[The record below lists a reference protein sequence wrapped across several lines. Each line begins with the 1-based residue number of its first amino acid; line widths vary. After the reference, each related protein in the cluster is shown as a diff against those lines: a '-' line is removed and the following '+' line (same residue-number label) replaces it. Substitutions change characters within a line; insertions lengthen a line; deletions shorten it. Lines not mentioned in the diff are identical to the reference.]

1 MFDFFVKK
9 NFLVDHLD
17 GFTDIHNHI
26 LPGIDDGAKTVDE
39 SLGLIKGMGDIGIT
53 NFICTPHIME
63 NYYPNNQGTIQT
75 ALSLVQNTLKW
86 NDMSHVRLQAAAEHM
101 IDSGFEHLVDSGGLM
116 PIAKQ
121 YILVE
126 MSYLQASL
134 NFEESI
140 KKLSDKGLFPIFAHP
155 ERYAYLQHH
164 KQDYARMKEL
174 GMLFQLNLLSL
185 SGYYGKEVHKKAL
198 ILLNDNLIDFVGT
211 DTHNENHLKQ
221 LKNIQLSPKVL
232 DKVIPLINRTNY
244 NFG

>member
-9 NFLVDHLD
+9 KFLVDYLD

-39 SLGLIKGMGDIGIT
+39 SLGLIKGMGEIGIS

-63 NYYPNNQGTIQT
+63 NYYPNNAETIQT
-75 ALSLVQNTLKW
+75 ALGLVQDALKT
-86 NDMSHVRLQAAAEHM
+86 NDLAHVRITAAAEHM
-101 IDSGFEHLVDSGGLM
+101 IDSGFELLVDSNGLM
-116 PIAKQ
+116 PISEN
-121 YILVE
+121 YVLVE

-134 NFEESI
+134 NFEEAI

-155 ERYAYLQHH
+155 ERYAYLRHDRG
-164 KQDYARMKEL
+164 DYTRMKEL

-185 SGYYGKEVHKKAL
+185 SGYYGKDVHKKAL
-198 ILLNDNLIDFVGT
+198 ALLDTNLIDFLGS
-211 DTHNENHLKQ
+211 DIHNQNHLKH
-221 LKNIQLSPKVL
+221 LKNIQISTKLIEK
-232 DKVIPLINRTNY
+232 IAPLIARTRY

>member
-9 NFLVDHLD
+9 KFLVDYLD

-26 LPGIDDGAKTVDE
+26 LPGIDDGAKNVEE
-39 SLGLIKGMGDIGIT
+39 SLSLIKGMGDIGIS

-63 NYYPNNQGTIQT
+63 NYYPNNHETIQN
-75 ALSLVQNTLKW
+75 ALSLVQNELK
-86 NDMSHVRLQAAAEHM
+86 NNNLSHVRIKAAAEHM
-101 IDSGFEHLVDSGGLM
+101 IDSGFELLVDSNGLM
-116 PIAKQ
+116 PISDQ

-140 KKLSDKGLFPIFAHP
+140 KKLRDKGLFPIFAHP
-155 ERYAYLQHH
+155 ERYAYLRYDRG
-164 KQDYARMKEL
+164 DYTRMKDL

-185 SGYYGKEVHKKAL
+185 SGYYGKDVHKKAL
-198 ILLNDNLIDFVGT
+198 ALLDDNLIDFLGS
-211 DTHNENHLKQ
+211 DIHNENHLKH
-221 LKNIQLSPKVL
+221 LTNIQISTKVL
-232 DKVIPLINRTNY
+232 DKVIPLIARTSY

>member
-9 NFLVDHLD
+9 KFLVDYLD

-26 LPGIDDGAKTVDE
+26 LPGIDDGAKTVEE
-39 SLGLIKGMGDIGIT
+39 SIVLIKGMGEIGIS

-63 NYYPNNQGTIQT
+63 NYYPNNKGSIQG
-75 ALSLVQNTLKW
+75 ALTLVENALKT
-86 NDMSHVRLQAAAEHM
+86 NDLSHVNVKAAAEHM
-101 IDSGFEHLVDSGGLM
+101 IDSGFEALVESDSLM
-116 PIAKQ
+116 QISDN

-140 KKLSDKGLFPIFAHP
+140 EKLKDKDLYPIFAHP
-155 ERYAYLQHH
+155 ERYAYLHH
-164 KQDYARMKEL
+164 ERNDYTRMKDL

-185 SGYYGKEVHKKAL
+185 SGYYGKDVHKKAL
-198 ILLNDNLIDFVGT
+198 NLLDHNLIDFVAS
-211 DTHNENHLKQ
+211 DLHNKNHLKH
-221 LKNIQLSPKVL
+221 LKNIQISPKVL
-232 DKVIPLINRTNY
+232 DKILPIIARTSY

>member
-9 NFLVDHLD
+9 KFLVDYLD

-26 LPGIDDGAKTVDE
+26 LPGIDDGAKTVAE
-39 SLGLIKGMGDIGIT
+39 SMSLIQGMDAFGIT

-63 NYYPNNQGTIQT
+63 NYYPNNHETIQN
-75 ALSLVQNTLKW
+75 ALSLVQNELK
-86 NDMSHVRLQAAAEHM
+86 NNNLSHVRIKAAAEHM
-101 IDSGFEHLVDSGGLM
+101 IDSGFELLVDSNGLM
-116 PIAKQ
+116 PISEN

-140 KKLSDKGLFPIFAHP
+140 KKLRDKGLFPIFAHP
-155 ERYAYLQHH
+155 ERYAYLRYDRG
-164 KQDYARMKEL
+164 DYTRMKDL

-185 SGYYGKEVHKKAL
+185 SGYYGKDVHKKAL
-198 ILLNDNLIDFVGT
+198 ALLDDNLIDFLGS
-211 DTHNENHLKQ
+211 DIHNENHLKH
-221 LKNIQLSPKVL
+221 LTNIQISTKVL
-232 DKVIPLINRTNY
+232 DKVIPLIARTSY

>member
-9 NFLVDHLD
+9 KFLVDYLD

-26 LPGIDDGAKTVDE
+26 LPGIDDGAKNVEE
-39 SLGLIKGMGDIGIT
+39 SLSLIKGMGDIGIS

-63 NYYPNNQGTIQT
+63 NYYPNNHETIQN
-75 ALSLVQNTLKW
+75 ALSLVQNELK
-86 NDMSHVRLQAAAEHM
+86 NNNLSHVRIKAAAEHM
-101 IDSGFEHLVDSGGLM
+101 IDSGFELLVDSNGLM
-116 PIAKQ
+116 PISEN

-140 KKLSDKGLFPIFAHP
+140 KKLRDKGLFPIFAHP
-155 ERYAYLQHH
+155 ERYAYLRYDRG
-164 KQDYARMKEL
+164 DYTRMKDL

-185 SGYYGKEVHKKAL
+185 SGYYGKDVHKKAL
-198 ILLNDNLIDFVGT
+198 ALLDDNLIDFLGS
-211 DTHNENHLKQ
+211 DIHNENHLKH
-221 LKNIQLSPKVL
+221 LTNIQISTKVL
-232 DKVIPLINRTNY
+232 DKVIPLIARTSY

>member
-9 NFLVDHLD
+9 KFLVDYLD

-26 LPGIDDGAKTVDE
+26 LPGIDDGAKNVEE
-39 SLGLIKGMGDIGIT
+39 SLSLIKGMGDIGIS

-63 NYYPNNQGTIQT
+63 NYYPNDHETIQN
-75 ALSLVQNTLKW
+75 ALSLVQNELK
-86 NDMSHVRLQAAAEHM
+86 NNNLSHVRIKAAAEHM
-101 IDSGFEHLVDSGGLM
+101 IDSGFELLVDSNGLM
-116 PIAKQ
+116 PISDQ

-140 KKLSDKGLFPIFAHP
+140 KKLRDKGLFPIFAHP
-155 ERYAYLQHH
+155 ERYAYLRYDRG
-164 KQDYARMKEL
+164 DYTRMKDL

-185 SGYYGKEVHKKAL
+185 SGYYGKDVHKKAL
-198 ILLNDNLIDFVGT
+198 ALLDDNLIDFLGS
-211 DTHNENHLKQ
+211 DIHNENHLKH
-221 LKNIQLSPKVL
+221 LTNIQISTKVL
-232 DKVIPLINRTNY
+232 DKVIPLIARTSY